1 MTNTGKFA
9 LTQTDEEDDK
19 CPAYLYLPSHP
30 GERIHGV
37 VKRSVMLRDL
47 IKEYSDQNPEVVLD
61 FDNDGKLI
69 GIEFF

>member
-1 MTNTGKFA
+1 M
-9 LTQTDEEDDK
+9 
-19 CPAYLYLPSHP
+19 
-30 GERIHGV
+30 
-37 VKRSVMLRDL
+37 KRSVILRDL